1 MTVGWA
7 CQPGLVGIVWRLCL
21 DAFCDWRWIY
31 RPKNM
36 RNYIERG
43 EGFRSEMYSQHCVK
57 VVTLKFNLY
66 MISMFVEKCHF
77 LSSKASDEPNPKP
90 VSIPCL
96 SVRLTCYFYTSV
108 RLAFIRA
115 LVCFMSSF
123 CCWCCLIKP
132 CLPTSTSFNKYL
144 GKNCLL
150 CVTKCFCCA
159 VEKKCFLLIFFFQ
172 AMTFWLPL
180 NLVLA
185 YYSCFLCLVQPC

>member
-21 DAFCDWRWIY
+21 DAFCDLRWIY

-43 EGFRSEMYSQHCVK
+43 EGFKSEMYSKHCVK

-96 SVRLTCYFYTSV
+96 TVRLTCYFYTPVFLLSS
-108 RLAFIRA
+108 RLLSA
-115 LVCFMSSF
+115 LCPHFATDAVWLSPVYQPASHLTSTWGQTVFF
-123 CCWCCLIKP
+123 VLP
-132 CLPTSTSFNKYL
+132 NVLFVCLP
-144 GKNCLL
+144 
-150 CVTKCFCCA
+150 V
-159 VEKKCFLLIFFFQ
+159 V
-172 AMTFWLPL
+172 
-180 NLVLA
+180 
-185 YYSCFLCLVQPC
+185 